1 MKRAWFDAPAEVLAK
16 ATPQLILGYLTEAT
30 QFPAELAQ
38 ISAWQ
43 FTITHLKQLAAVLP
57 DAHFFMEFAIPRM
70 GRRADAVIVAG
81 PLILVLEYKVGERAF
96 ARHAIE
102 QAYGYALD
110 LKNFHVTSHD
120 KAIIPILIA
129 SEAPPQQLGFGFWA
143 EDRVHSPLCLSPDDV
158 LPTLRRLLASVWRAR
173 RLATEI
179 RRAWAGISAI
189 TSSPTRPSC
198 TTTSAA
204 ASARTARRVSR
215 SAAPGP
221 APTRRIRPDW
231 G

>member
-1 MKRAWFDAPAEVLAK
+1 MLVKS
-16 ATPQLILGYLTEAT
+16 LGEAIKNRRKELDIT
-30 QFPAELAQ
+30 QPHLAELAQ

-43 FTITHLKQLAAVLP
+43 FTITHLKQLSAALP

-102 QAYGYALD
+102 QAHGYALD

-129 SEAPPQQLGFGFWA
+129 AFA
-143 EDRVHSPLCLSPDDV
+143 AYALSWMQFPGRSLIIALV
-158 LPTLRRLLASVWRAR
+158 VGLIVVVGAINVVVGAISVVV
-173 RLATEI
+173 
-179 RRAWAGISAI
+179 GAI
-189 TSSPTRPSC
+189 
-198 TTTSAA
+198 
-204 ASARTARRVSR
+204 
-215 SAAPGP
+215 
-221 APTRRIRPDW
+221 
-231 G
+231 